1 MSMYTLLY
9 TLLIKTVNRLATY
22 LHNLGLQ
29 TADII
34 TSRQLTEMPLHTQVS
49 RWQKLLHMHSADGS
63 TFLMKWCHGCHLES
77 LTSNWKSNFVSWCT
91 LNWTTIGQN
100 FSPIRS

>member
-49 RWQKLLHMHSADGS
+49 R
-63 TFLMKWCHGCHLES
+63 
-77 LTSNWKSNFVSWCT
+77 
-91 LNWTTIGQN
+91 
-100 FSPIRS
+100 